1 MSLNITLTAV
11 CSATITA
18 KDGRN
23 KNRFF
28 EEKIHLWQTP
38 TNVTV
43 AIMECSTHEE
53 RLAVYE
59 KWALLN
65 GTIHEVTKWSEED
78 PTIRLEF
85 HEETMKQIVTGDTVT
100 IEEKTMSE
108 IHIQN
113 LHETIAKYKD
123 EGWDFEW
130 SYE

>member
-1 MSLNITLTAV
+1 MSLNITLIAV

-28 EEKIHLWQTP
+28 EEKIHLWQTL

-43 AIMECSTHEE
+43 AIMECGTHEE
-53 RLAVYE
+53 RLAMYE

-65 GTIHEVTKWSEED
+65 DTIHEVTKWDEED
-78 PTIRLEF
+78 PTVRLEF

-100 IEEKTMSE
+100 IEEKTMGE
-108 IHIQN
+108 IHIQD